1 MGFDVADMPCIGLRF
16 RQRPADR
23 AGLRLRIRYRV
34 TVRLATMIERAAT
47 DDSVDVVAISLGLR
61 EPFQYD
67 DSYALSRNV
76 SVSAFAEALAMAVAG
91 DELPS
96 TQHQIFIRM
105 NADIHTAGNRQ
116 TGAPML

>member
-1 MGFDVADMPCIGLRF
+1 MGFDIADVPCIGLRF

-47 DDSVDVVAISLGLR
+47 DDSVDMVAVSLGLG
-61 EPFQYD
+61 EPLQYD
-67 DSYALSRNV
+67 DAYALSRNV
-76 SVSAFAEALAMAVAG
+76 SISTFAEALAMAAAG

-105 NADIHTAGNRQ
+105 NAHVHTAGNRQ
-116 TGAPML
+116 AGAPML